1 MRILDYA
8 WHQPHSYRLMQ
19 ALHDCEFYFLKVGPR
34 TWRDGLRPKPPNFKG
49 FVKTYELGKYD
60 LALLHL
66 DQWCDRYA
74 LRGYP
79 YRAVNGLI
87 KDIPKVLI
95 MHGTPDGEENRQ
107 RILKM
112 IGDDNYMVCNSQQAY
127 EEWNLGPERSRAII
141 HGYNVDEFYSEK
153 TRRTQAITVC
163 SGGDIS
169 REYHGIPLLERMKR
183 DVPALTWIGERGDIP
198 FFNNYERYRNYLAS
212 ALIYFH
218 PGQRSPMPGA
228 RTEAM
233 LSGCCIVST
242 DNQDTRDYIEH
253 GVTGFLSNDYAELR
267 DVLRLLLAEPRKAY
281 DVGKRGREAAR
292 EVFTLSHLRQQ
303 WLSLL
308 NDLEVS
314 YG

>member
-1 MRILDYA
+1 MKILDYA

-34 TWRDGLRPKPPNFKG
+34 TWRDSLRPKPPNFRG
-49 FVKTYELGKYD
+49 FIKTYEPNRYD

-79 YRAVNGLI
+79 CRVVNGLVQ
-87 KDIPKVLI
+87 DIPKVLI
-95 MHGTPDGEENRQ
+95 MHGTPDDEENRQ

-112 IGDDNYMVCNSQQAY
+112 IGDDNYVVCNSWQAY
-127 EEWNLGPERSRAII
+127 EEWGLGPERSRAII
-141 HGYNVDEFYSEK
+141 HGYDVDEFHSEK

-163 SGGDIS
+163 SGGNIS
-169 REYHGIPLLERMKR
+169 REYHGIPLLEQMKQ

-198 FFNNYERYRNYLAS
+198 FFKNYEAYRNYLAS

-242 DNQDTRDYIEH
+242 DNQDIGNYVEH
-253 GVTGFLSNDYAELR
+253 DVTGFLSNDYVELR
-267 DVLRLLLAEPRKAY
+267 DILRSLLADPRRAY
-281 DVGKRGREAAR
+281 EVGKRGREAAR
-292 EVFTLSHLRQQ
+292 ATFTLDHLRQQ
-303 WLSLL
+303 WLSLFK
-308 NDLEVS
+308 DLEVLL
-314 YG
+314 